1 LLLVVNNK
9 QREETRVTFQTGKSG
24 NPNGRPRGTGTRQ
37 QAFCALVE
45 PHKEA
50 LFKVAIDM
58 ALKGN
63 EAMLRLFLDRMLPA
77 KPNDEPIQIN
87 IPDCSTS
94 YTQTVSSIGKEA
106 LLAVMSG
113 VITPDEAGQVA
124 SLIGA
129 NARLI
134 ALTELN
140 QKMDALK
147 KNEG

>member
-1 LLLVVNNK
+1 M
-9 QREETRVTFQTGKSG
+9 TFQTGSSG
-24 NPNGRPRGTGTRQ
+24 NPSGRPRGTGTRQ
-37 QAFCALVE
+37 QVFSALVE

-50 LFKVAIDM
+50 LFKVAINM

-63 EAMLRLFLDRMLPA
+63 EAMLRLFLERMLPA

-87 IPDCSTS
+87 MPNCCTS
-94 YTQTVSSIGKEA
+94 FTQTISCIGKEA
-106 LLAVMSG
+106 LQAVTSG
-113 VITPDEAGQVA
+113 VITPDEAGQIA

-147 KNEG
+147 KNAD

>member
-1 LLLVVNNK
+1 M
-9 QREETRVTFQTGKSG
+9 TFQAGISG

-37 QAFCALVE
+37 QVFNTLVE

-63 EAMLRLFLDRMLPA
+63 EAMLRLFLERMLPA

-87 IPDCSTS
+87 TPDYSTS
-94 YTQTVSSIGKEA
+94 YTQAISYVGKEA
-106 LLAVMSG
+106 LQAVTSG
-113 VITPDEAGQVA
+113 IITPAEAGQVA

-140 QKMDALK
+140 EKMDNLMKAK
-147 KNEG
+147 DRSV

>member
-1 LLLVVNNK
+1 M
-9 QREETRVTFQTGKSG
+9 TFQTGISG
-24 NPNGRPRGTGTRQ
+24 NPSGRPRGTGVRQ
-37 QAFCALVE
+37 QAFTALVE

-63 EAMLRLFLDRMLPA
+63 EAMLRLFLERMLPA

-87 IPDCSTS
+87 MPDYSAS
-94 YTQTVSSIGKEA
+94 YTQTIDSIGREA
-106 LLAVMSG
+106 WQAVTSG
-113 VITPDEAGQVA
+113 VITPNEAGQIA

-134 ALTELN
+134 ALVELN
-140 QKMDALK
+140 QKMDAFK
-147 KNEG
+147 KNDD

>member
-1 LLLVVNNK
+1 MAF
-9 QREETRVTFQTGKSG
+9 RAGESG
-24 NPNGRPRGTGTRQ
+24 NPKGRPRGTGTRQ
-37 QAFCALVE
+37 QIFSALVE
-45 PHKEA
+45 PHREA

-87 IPDCSTS
+87 IPDCNSN
-94 YTQTVSSIGKEA
+94 YTQAISYIGKEA
-106 LLAVMSG
+106 LQAVTSG
-113 VITPDEAGQVA
+113 TITPNEAGQVA

-134 ALTELN
+134 SLVELN
-140 QKMDALK
+140 QRMDALK
-147 KNEG
+147 KDAG

>member
-1 LLLVVNNK
+1 M
-9 QREETRVTFQTGKSG
+9 TFQIGISG
-24 NPNGRPRGTGTRQ
+24 NPSGRPRGTGTRQ
-37 QAFCALVE
+37 QVFSTLVE
-45 PHKEA
+45 PYREA
-50 LFKVAIDM
+50 LFEVAINM

-63 EAMLRLFLDRMLPA
+63 EAMLRLFLERMLPA

-87 IPDCSTS
+87 IPDCSAS
-94 YTQTVSSIGKEA
+94 YTQTISCIGKEA
-106 LLAVMSG
+106 LQAVTSG

-140 QKMDALK
+140 QKMDALIK
-147 KNEG
+147 DQG

>member
-1 LLLVVNNK
+1 M
-9 QREETRVTFQTGKSG
+9 TFQVGVSG
-24 NPNGRPRGTGTRQ
+24 NPNGRPKGTGTRQ
-37 QAFCALVE
+37 QVFNTLVE

-50 LFKVAIDM
+50 IFKVAIEM

-63 EAMLRLFLDRMLPA
+63 EAMLRLFLERMLPA

-87 IPDCSTS
+87 IPDYSSS
-94 YTQTVSSIGKEA
+94 YTQAISYIGKEA
-106 LLAVMSG
+106 LQAVTSG
-113 VITPDEAGQVA
+113 VITPDEAGKVA

-140 QKMDALK
+140 QKMDALIK
-147 KNEG
+147 DKD

>member
-1 LLLVVNNK
+1 M
-9 QREETRVTFQTGKSG
+9 TFQTGISG
-24 NPNGRPRGTGTRQ
+24 NPGGRPKGTATRQ
-37 QAFCALVE
+37 QVFSALVE
-45 PHKEA
+45 PHKEV

-63 EAMLRLFLDRMLPA
+63 EAMLRLFLERMLPA

-87 IPDCSTS
+87 IPDGSSS
-94 YTQTVSSIGKEA
+94 YTQALSYYGKEA
-106 LLAVMSG
+106 LRAVTSG
-113 VITPDEAGQVA
+113 TITPNEASQVA

-134 ALTELN
+134 SLVELN

-147 KNEG
+147 EDKD

>member
-1 LLLVVNNK
+1 M
-9 QREETRVTFQTGKSG
+9 TFQTGKSG
-24 NPNGRPRGTGTRQ
+24 NPNGRPKGTGTRQ
-37 QAFCALVE
+37 QVFSTLVA
-45 PHKEA
+45 PHQEA

-63 EAMLRLFLDRMLPA
+63 EAMLRLLLERMLPA

-87 IPDCSTS
+87 MPDYSAS
-94 YTQTVSSIGKEA
+94 YTQAISHVGKEA
-106 LLAVMSG
+106 LQAVTSG
-113 VITPDEAGQVA
+113 MITPAEAGQVA

-140 QKMDALK
+140 EKMDNLMK
-147 KNEG
+147 TQDRSV